1 MASQEY
7 HEILKQG
14 VEVWNQWR
22 KEHRD
27 VRPDLSGEDLADAD
41 LNDARFSF
49 SRLNRVR
56 FSDAQLHRAYFVHS
70 DLSNANCSRANLTEA
85 HLDAVESQLP
95 FASELPHQ
103 RYY

>member
-70 DLSNANCSRANLTEA
+70 DLSNANCSRLSTACPVREEKMPTSCRNY
-85 HLDAVESQLP
+85 VVVQ
-95 FASELPHQ
+95 
-103 RYY
+103 